1 MTADSLT
8 APAARTPAAQLPDS
22 RTSQAGAPDS
32 RTPAAQAP
40 DAQAPDSRTP
50 AAQAPAAQAPE
61 TQAPETQAPDTR
73 APDTRAPDTR
83 APAAQAPDS
92 RTPQAGAP
100 VARNS
105 GGAGG
110 LRDLLPARL
119 RRSWAVD
126 GTCPDLDLYSLFRA
140 RQIAELHRTAVV
152 DSKGKLCYTALD
164 RKVRCLATG
173 LRELGIREGDVVGV
187 QLPDNRNAVITD
199 LALAALGAV
208 ALPFPAGRCAEEA
221 ASLLRRAE
229 AVAVVAATEHRDAH
243 PAADLL
249 ALAPQLPALRHVVA
263 AGPGTAP
270 EGAVAFAR
278 LLRADPADFVA
289 ARPDPDSAA
298 RILVSSGSEAE
309 PKMIAYS
316 HNALAGGR
324 GNFLASLIPDATPPR
339 CLFLVPLASAFGSNG
354 TAVTLARHGG
364 TLVLLDRFTPEAALA
379 AIRDHEPT
387 HVLGVPTMIRMMLD
401 RLDTTG
407 DAPGDAPGDEPR
419 HALGDA
425 PGDQP
430 RHAAGDAPGA
440 APRHTHVAVPGAR
453 LPAPVAL
460 VLGGAP
466 LDETT
471 AADAAAA
478 FGCPVVNLYGS
489 ADGVN
494 CHTGLENRTPP
505 TDGTGVV
512 AGRPDPRVA
521 EIRIADTETHA
532 PLPDGAVG
540 EIVARGPMTPL
551 CYVGA
556 PELDARYRTADGW
569 VRTGDLGFLD
579 PDGIL
584 HVVGRL
590 KDIVI
595 RGGVNISPA
604 EVERALASHPGIR
617 DVVCVGVP
625 DDLMGERLAAC
636 VVPRAEV
643 PAGQALA
650 LGSLGAHLTASG
662 LEPRKHP
669 ERLLTVAELP
679 LTPAGKPDRAALRAR
694 LVTAGEDVRA
704 AAG

>member
-8 APAARTPAAQLPDS
+8 APSLPTARTPV
-22 RTSQAGAPDS
+22 GATIPNKG
-32 RTPAAQAP
+32 T
-40 DAQAPDSRTP
+40 
-50 AAQAPAAQAPE
+50 
-61 TQAPETQAPDTR
+61 
-73 APDTRAPDTR
+73 
-83 APAAQAPDS
+83 
-92 RTPQAGAP
+92 
-100 VARNS
+100 
-105 GGAGG
+105 G

-140 RQIAELHRTAVV
+140 RQIAELHRTAIL

-187 QLPDNRNAVITD
+187 QLPDNRNAVIAD

-208 ALPFPAGRCAEEA
+208 ALPFPAGRCAQEA

-229 AVAVVAATEHRDAH
+229 AVAVIATTEHRDAH

-263 AGPGTAP
+263 AGPGTGP
-270 EGAVAFAR
+270 EGAVAFSQ
-278 LLRADPADFVA
+278 LLRSDPADFVA

-324 GNFLASLIPDATPPR
+324 GNFLASLIPDGTPPR

-379 AIRDHEPT
+379 AIREHEPT
-387 HVLGVPTMIRMMLD
+387 HILGVPTMIRMMLD
-401 RLDTTG
+401 RLETAEEAST
-407 DAPGDAPGDEPR
+407 E
-419 HALGDA
+419 
-425 PGDQP
+425 
-430 RHAAGDAPGA
+430 
-440 APRHTHVAVPGAR
+440 
-453 LPAPVAL
+453 LPTPTAL

-505 TDGTGVV
+505 TDAAGVV

-521 EIRIADTETHA
+521 EIRITDTETHE
-532 PLPDGAVG
+532 PLPEGGVG

-595 RGGVNISPA
+595 RGGANISPA
-604 EVERALASHPGIR
+604 EVERALAAHPGIR

-625 DDLMGERLAAC
+625 DELMGERLAAC
-636 VVPRAEV
+636 VVPRADG
-643 PAGQALA
+643 PAGPPLA
-650 LGSLGAHLTASG
+650 LDSLGAHLAAYG
-662 LEPRKHP
+662 LEARKHP

-679 LTPAGKPDRAALRAR
+679 LTPAGKPDRAALRAQLIDADR
-694 LVTAGEDVRA
+694 GVRA
-704 AAG
+704 AG